1 MHREKGIVKLKHKM
15 NCLTTLNL
23 LALASS
29 TGGAPALALF
39 AMDTEE
45 DSGIVDKPGLPC

>member
-1 MHREKGIVKLKHKM
+1 M
-15 NCLTTLNL
+15 NGSNALNL

-39 AMDTEE
+39 AMETEE
-45 DSGIVDKPGLPC
+45 DSGIVDKPGLPCQR